1 MTPSMTQNWS
11 ALSKLQLEQSLVR
24 LTLHLGG
31 LIVDRKLIKGIH
43 PKHQI
48 YRQVFEQVVSYN

>member
-31 LIVDRKLIKGIH
+31 LIVDQKANKRNP
-43 PKHQI
+43 PKT
-48 YRQVFEQVVSYN
+48 SNL